1 MTNPAIVGVPREG
14 RARNSRHG
22 AGIVRGAPGFPA

>member
-14 RARNSRHG
+14 RVKNSRHG
-22 AGIVRGAPGFPA
+22 AGIVCGVPGFPT